1 MCCAATGERWLVA
14 CLSDA
19 ARHNTLWLCGML
31 GLSRKRNA
39 VFAMPFY
46 TYVLEMPSFYQ
57 DRLGTNIGK
66 IQNKMERFL
75 QVWDAFDPTEVFTK
89 KLQKQQRPAR
99 P

>member
-1 MCCAATGERWLVA
+1 
-14 CLSDA
+14 
-19 ARHNTLWLCGML
+19 
-31 GLSRKRNA
+31 
-39 VFAMPFY
+39 
-46 TYVLEMPSFYQ
+46 MPSFYQ

-66 IQNKMERFL
+66 IQNKVERFL